1 MNLHTNGLLARR
13 CYYTLVSVLDAIYDE
28 PDVAEHTGEVVNTK
42 VTSLLTAPTLFLGT
56 VGDLPYTVVDE
67 SKLSI
72 SPWPS

>member
-42 VTSLLTAPTLFLGT
+42 NNIMAGTDIVLGT
-56 VGDLPYTVVDE
+56 VGDLPHTVVDE

-72 SPWPS
+72 SPWSS

>member
-28 PDVAEHTGEVVNTK
+28 PDVAEHTGEVVETK
-42 VTSLLTAPTLFLGT
+42 SNIMAGTDIVLGT
-56 VGDLPYTVVDE
+56 VGDLPHTVVDE

-72 SPWPS
+72 SPWSS